1 MYFPSEKPSRNLQIL
16 HKRRIDGLMQDCS
29 ISISNGVEIPQSYSE
44 QSIASLWDLG
54 KIYAG
59 EPLRNAI
66 IYPLICSCTELIE
79 AQW

>member
-1 MYFPSEKPSRNLQIL
+1 
-16 HKRRIDGLMQDCS
+16 MQDCS

-44 QSIASLWDLG
+44 QSIAFFWDLG

-66 IYPLICSCTELIE
+66 IYLLICSCTELIE